1 MESFQ
6 LMHDL
11 IMEIRLNLSEMA
23 RIIAVV
29 DNAGNELNRMR
40 AATEKLQALTQSF
53 RLLNPSWSAN
63 SSGGGAPENQ
73 THQDQIL
80 DAVEDLRPLSIADIE
95 EPNRDSNL
103 RIERGE
109 RRERS
114 RTRIRFTEEES
125 KLILRLRHEG
135 TSLREIADRI
145 NKTVDQVRYHWR
157 WKVQRSRPQRNQTDG
172 DGAELM
178 ENVLTDVQIMTPD
191 RPQRRNA

>member
-1 MESFQ
+1 M
-6 LMHDL
+6 MHDL